1 MPPAIVTIISDP
13 HTRLVVVDALQR
25 RYRADYNVIA
35 LTPDAA
41 LDALA
46 ALAKEGAGVALAL
59 CTAGPEPTAALR
71 KARDLFPT
79 CRCVAIVKV
88 GDTSAA
94 SELNRALTL
103 NSVDYYV
110 GHPWS
115 TPEEELYPVTAEAL
129 RVWSR
134 DQHLHYDKVTVL
146 DTPRGRR
153 GPEIAQW
160 LNRNGVG
167 STLRTTD
174 SEEGAA
180 LASGPLVGLRLPAV
194 LLYNGEVL
202 ADPSEDLLARALGAH
217 TSPTEE
223 SYDVTIVGAGPA
235 GLAAAVY
242 AAAEGLR
249 TLVLE
254 QHAVGGQ
261 AGTSAKIRNYLGFR
275 WGVAGSD
282 LAAEASRQAEQLGA
296 EFVVTRAAAVLKT
309 DHREHHEITL
319 SNGDVARSKTVI
331 LAGGVSY
338 RRLGIPAVDDLVGR
352 GVFYGAGMS
361 EISAMGG
368 CRVCVVGAGNSAGQ
382 AACALATAG
391 ADVTLLVRG
400 DDLSAS
406 MSDYLVQQI
415 TNAPRLSVRTRA
427 QVSNAIGGHQ
437 LEALV
442 VNEDDATVTIEADAL
457 FAFIG
462 ARPHTDWLSDTLSLD
477 AQGFILTGRD
487 LPADRSATWLE
498 TSRPGVFAAG
508 DIRHGSIKRVAAAVG
523 EGSTAAMLAR
533 DHSSPPDH

>member
-1 MPPAIVTIISDP
+1 
-13 HTRLVVVDALQR
+13 
-25 RYRADYNVIA
+25 
-35 LTPDAA
+35 
-41 LDALA
+41 
-46 ALAKEGAGVALAL
+46 VALAL
-59 CTAGPEPTAALR
+59 CTAGAGSAKALR
-71 KARDLFPT
+71 KVGDLFPT
-79 CRCVAIVKV
+79 CRCIAIVKV

-94 SELNRALTL
+94 AELNRALTL
-103 NSVDYYV
+103 NSVDYYI

-134 DQHLHYDKVTVL
+134 DQHLHYEKVTIL
-146 DTPRGRR
+146 DTPQSRR
-153 GPEIAQW
+153 GHEMAQW
-160 LNRNGVG
+160 LVRNAVG
-167 STLRTTD
+167 SALYSTD

-180 LASGPLVGLRLPAV
+180 LAAGPLAGVGLPAV

-202 ADPSEDLLARALGAH
+202 ADPPEDLLAHALGAH
-217 TSPTEE
+217 TSPTERN
-223 SYDVTIVGAGPA
+223 YDVTIVGAGPA

-275 WGVAGSD
+275 WGVAGRD
-282 LAAEASRQAEQLGA
+282 LAVEAARQAEQLGA
-296 EFVVTRAAAVLKT
+296 EFVVTRAATALQT
-309 DHREHHEITL
+309 DGDEHHIIL
-319 SNGDVARSKTVI
+319 SNGDVARSRTVI

-338 RRLGIPAVDDLVGR
+338 RRLGIPAVDVLVGR

-361 EISAMGG
+361 EISAMSG
-368 CRVCVVGAGNSAGQ
+368 CRVAVVGAGNSAGQ
-382 AACALATAG
+382 AACALAAAG
-391 ADVTLLVRG
+391 AEVTLLVRG

-415 TNAPRLSVRTRA
+415 TNTSRMSVRTGAR
-427 QVSNAIGGHQ
+427 VSGAIGDQQ

-442 VNEDDATVTIEADAL
+442 TDDHGRTAPVAADAL
-457 FAFIG
+457 FVFIG
-462 ARPHTDWLSDTLSLD
+462 ARPHTGWLSGSLNLD

-487 LPADRSATWLE
+487 LPPGHSAAWLE
-498 TSRPGVFAAG
+498 TSSPGVYAAG
-508 DIRHGSIKRVAAAVG
+508 DIRQGSIKRVAAAVG

-533 DHSSPPDH
+533 DYSTRPS

>member
-1 MPPAIVTIISDP
+1 MLPAIVAIISDP
-13 HTRLVVVDALQR
+13 DTRLAVVDALQR
-25 RYRADYNVIA
+25 RYRADYDVIG

-41 LDALA
+41 PDALA
-46 ALAKEGAGVALAL
+46 ALADDATGVALAL
-59 CTAGPEPTAALR
+59 CPVGAEPAAALR
-71 KARDLFPT
+71 KVRDLFPT
-79 CRCVAIVKV
+79 CRCVAIVGV

-94 SELNRALTL
+94 AELNRALTL
-103 NSVDYYV
+103 NSIDYYV

-134 DQHLHYDKVTVL
+134 DQHLHYDKVTIL
-146 DTPRGRR
+146 DAPQGRR
-153 GPEIAQW
+153 GQEMARW
-160 LNRNGVG
+160 LNRNAVR
-167 STLRTTD
+167 STLHTTD

-180 LASGPLVGLRLPAV
+180 LAAGPLAGLQLPAL
-194 LLYNGEVL
+194 LLYNGQVL
-202 ADPSEDLLARALGAH
+202 ADPSDDLIAQALGAH
-217 TSPTEE
+217 TSPTRDN
-223 SYDVTIVGAGPA
+223 YDVTIVGAGPA

-282 LAAEASRQAEQLGA
+282 LAIEASRQAEQLGA
-296 EFVVTRAAAVLKT
+296 EFVVTRAATSLDT
-309 DHREHHEITL
+309 CQREHRVTL
-319 SNGDVARSKTVI
+319 SNGDVARSKAVI

-338 RRLGIPAVDDLVGR
+338 RRLGIPPVDDLVGR

-361 EISAMGG
+361 EITAMSG

-382 AACALATAG
+382 AACALAAAG
-391 ADVTLLVRG
+391 AEVTLLVRG

-406 MSDYLVQQI
+406 MSDYLIQQM
-415 TNAPRLSVRTRA
+415 TNASRLSVWTGT
-427 QVSNAIGGHQ
+427 QVTTAMGDQQ

-442 VNEDDATVTIEADAL
+442 VSNHDRTATIAADAL
-457 FAFIG
+457 FVFIG
-462 ARPHTDWLSDTLSLD
+462 ARPHTDWLSGSLSLD
-477 AQGFILTGRD
+477 RQGFILTGRD
-487 LPADRSATWLE
+487 LPPEHSAAWLE
-498 TSRPGVFAAG
+498 TSRPGVYAAG
-508 DIRHGSIKRVAAAVG
+508 DIRLGSIKRVAAAVG

-533 DHSSPPDH
+533 DHSSRLED

>member
-1 MPPAIVTIISDP
+1 MPPAIVAIISDSDI
-13 HTRLVVVDALQR
+13 RLAVVDALRR
-25 RYRADYNVIA
+25 RYRADYDV
-35 LTPDAA
+35 LGLSPDAA
-41 LDALA
+41 PDALA
-46 ALAKEGAGVALAL
+46 GLANESSGVALAL
-59 CTAGPEPTAALR
+59 CTVGVGSTAALR
-71 KARDLFPT
+71 RVRDLFPT
-79 CRCVAIVKV
+79 CRCLAVVKV

-94 SELNRALTL
+94 AELNRALTL
-103 NSVDYYV
+103 NSVDYYI

-134 DQHLHYDKVTVL
+134 DQHLHYDKVTIL
-146 DTPRGRR
+146 DAPQSRR
-153 GPEIAQW
+153 GPEIARW
-160 LNRNGVG
+160 LNRNAVG
-167 STLRTTD
+167 STLYTTD
-174 SEEGAA
+174 SEEGVA
-180 LASGPLVGLRLPAV
+180 LASGPFVDLHLPAV

-202 ADPSEDLLARALGAH
+202 ADPSEDLIAHALGAH
-217 TSPTEE
+217 TSPSSE

-254 QHAVGGQ
+254 HHAVGGQ

-296 EFVVTRAAAVLKT
+296 EFVVTRAATALET
-309 DHREHHEITL
+309 GHREHHITL
-319 SNGDVARSKTVI
+319 SNGDVALSKTVI

-338 RRLGIPAVDDLVGR
+338 RRIGIPAVDDLVGR

-361 EISAMGG
+361 EISAMSG
-368 CRVCVVGAGNSAGQ
+368 CRVCVVGSGNSAGQ
-382 AACALATAG
+382 AACALAAAG
-391 ADVTLLVRG
+391 AEVTLLVRG

-415 TNAPRLSVRTRA
+415 TNASRLSVRTGA
-427 QVSNAIGGHQ
+427 QVSGAIGARQ

-442 VNEDDATVTIEADAL
+442 VDDHNGTATIGTDAL
-457 FAFIG
+457 FVFIG
-462 ARPHTDWLSDTLSLD
+462 ARPHTDWLSGTLSLD

-487 LPADRSATWLE
+487 LPLEHSASWLE
-498 TSRPGVFAAG
+498 TNRPGVYAAG
-508 DIRHGSIKRVAAAVG
+508 DIRQGSVKRVAAAVG

-533 DHSSPPDH
+533 DHSSRPDH